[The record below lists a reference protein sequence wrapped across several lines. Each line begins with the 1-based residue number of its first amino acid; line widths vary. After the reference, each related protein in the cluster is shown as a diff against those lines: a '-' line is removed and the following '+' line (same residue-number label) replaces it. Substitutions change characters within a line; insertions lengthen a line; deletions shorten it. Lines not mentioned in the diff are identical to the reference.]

1 MRRLGPILK
10 SSSREEG
17 SGQKS
22 AFGLAVGPT
31 GLVEMGV
38 RGKEKSRRTP
48 EF

>member
-1 MRRLGPILK
+1 MRRLGLILK

-22 AFGLAVGPT
+22 GFGLEVGPT
-31 GLVEMGV
+31 GLVEMGM